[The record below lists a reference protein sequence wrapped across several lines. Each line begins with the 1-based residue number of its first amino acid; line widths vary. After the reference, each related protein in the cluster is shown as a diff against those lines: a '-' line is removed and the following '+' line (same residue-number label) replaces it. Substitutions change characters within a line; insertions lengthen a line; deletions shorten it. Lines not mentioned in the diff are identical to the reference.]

1 MGKRPLAFLG
11 RKVFAMA
18 STSKTKVGKLWSFGS
33 TKDSTPPNVS
43 FEDTPTIHHLPFV
56 DPLVHFVAPPFRTIQ
71 STLSVFSYFA
81 YAEAVYLV
89 GNQSDWKTS
98 EDYVHMIVLP
108 PKVVKRVGRPKKK
121 RIPSVGEAPKLHKCG
136 RCKEIGHSRL
146 TCTNTISYTEKS
158 SIQN

>member
-1 MGKRPLAFLG
+1 MMRLVYL
-11 RKVFAMA
+11 V
-18 STSKTKVGKLWSFGS
+18 SSKLVLRIQVCIVEAKELPVAVGIEIL
-33 TKDSTPPNVS
+33 VS
-43 FEDTPTIHHLPFV
+43 FEDTPTIRLLSFV

-108 PKVVKRVGRPKKK
+108 PKIVKRVGRPKKK
-121 RIPSVGEAPKLHKCG
+121 RIPSVGEAPKLQKYG
-136 RCKEIGHSRL
+136 
-146 TCTNTISYTEKS
+146 
-158 SIQN
+158 